1 MKHFCGLILMQIIL
15 SKQDIE
21 DILQKK
27 FNMIAGTWRDDGTY
41 VFDTVLE
48 KLVNDEDYS
57 KSIKISNSLLT
68 PQKTYQQIY
77 TSNGT
82 GLMDGINSLFTNKK
96 K

>member
-48 KLVNDEDYS
+48 KLVNDDDYS
-57 KSIKISNSLLT
+57 KSIKIGNPYT
-68 PQKTYQQIY
+68 PIY
-77 TSNGT
+77 NTNTISSTSSGT
-82 GLMDGINSLFTNKK
+82 GLLGSLFTNTKK
-96 K
+96 